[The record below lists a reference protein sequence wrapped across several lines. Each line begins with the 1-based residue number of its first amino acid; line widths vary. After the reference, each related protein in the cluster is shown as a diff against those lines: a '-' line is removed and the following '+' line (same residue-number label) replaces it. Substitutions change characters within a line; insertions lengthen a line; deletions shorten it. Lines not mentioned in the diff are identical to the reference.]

1 MLNDI
6 KFGNIVMGI
15 PAVMVYCCFPV
26 SADVTAPSLVNGAVI
41 TVHNGELMGKELR
54 SYRRTYRSN
63 PEPYTFSV
71 TLREAVKVGPVECWL
86 PDSGLAIATAEGVDG
101 ATVRSVQYESKG
113 NRAELVVDVESNTG
127 RTRPVYYFRRD
138 GRYTND
144 LAGGVGI
151 GNGALITFERQEG
164 RTWHGVISGSLFK
177 EGGPF
182 WYFRNAP
189 VTVTLPP
196 EGETFPAPAEEAQ
209 SPSGAEETGAD
220 PAPPLLTDEMACEVI
235 SKRLQLMVDNPV
247 NENLVKE
254 LYAETVTKI
263 EDGKPVKRSTLL
275 KKAREQV
282 KPWPRRGAK
291 LLSVGRKGNRYEL
304 IIAFSYSNYDK
315 KEIAGYSKLTLI
327 LDEQGKIIGMND
339 DITAKKG
346 SLSPD
351 VSPFEYMGKRDWIT
365 VE

>member
-1 MLNDI
+1 MLN
-6 KFGNIVMGI
+6 GTNNVCLALGI
-15 PAVMVYCCFPV
+15 PVVMLCCCPV
-26 SADVTAPSLVNGAVI
+26 AADVAAPSLVDGAVI

-71 TLREAVKVGPVECWL
+71 TLREAVKVGPMECWL
-86 PDSGLAIATAEGVDG
+86 HDSGLAVATAEGVDG
-101 ATVRSVQYESKG
+101 ATVRCVQYMRNGSK
-113 NRAELVVDVESNTG
+113 AELLLDVESNTG
-127 RTRPVYYFRRD
+127 RTQPVYYFRRD

-144 LAGGVGI
+144 LSGGEGI
-151 GNGALITFERQEG
+151 GSGALINFERQEG
-164 RTWHGVISGSLFK
+164 RTWYGVIRGSLFK

-196 EGETFPAPAEEAQ
+196 EGESFPAPAEEAQ
-209 SPSGAEETGAD
+209 SPAGAEETGAD
-220 PAPPLLTDEMACEVI
+220 TAPPLLTDAMVCEVI
-235 SKRLQLMVDNPV
+235 GKRLLLMVDNPV

-254 LYAETVTKI
+254 LYTETVTRLK
-263 EDGKPVKRSTLL
+263 DGELIKRSSLL
-275 KKAREQV
+275 KNAREQV
-282 KPWPRRGAK
+282 KPWPRRGVK
-291 LLSVGRKGNRYEL
+291 LLDVGRKGNRYEL

-315 KEIAGYSKLTLI
+315 KEIAGYSKLTLT
-327 LDEQGKIIGMND
+327 LDETGKINGMND
-339 DITAKKG
+339 DITPEKG